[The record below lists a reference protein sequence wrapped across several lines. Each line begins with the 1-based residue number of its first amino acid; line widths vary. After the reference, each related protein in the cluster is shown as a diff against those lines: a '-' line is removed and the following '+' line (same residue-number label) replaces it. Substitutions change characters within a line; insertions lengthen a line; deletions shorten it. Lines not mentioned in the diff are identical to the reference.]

1 MPCRPVQANTSS
13 GNSGIT
19 FVTAFIGT
27 GVRIPAVGCSS
38 RSSSFGSV
46 IFRLVDLESW
56 GLVQSAGSGPD
67 QAPAHEPTSY
77 A

>member
-1 MPCRPVQANTSS
+1 
-13 GNSGIT
+13 
-19 FVTAFIGT
+19 
-27 GVRIPAVGCSS
+27 
-38 RSSSFGSV
+38 V

-56 GLVQSAGSGPD
+56 GLVRPATRGLD